1 MYIASNIKKERRE
14 DVKVIDAFCENLNRE
29 ELVERIVRESPEI
42 VGMNCS
48 THTFL
53 DTIATLRDVSER
65 LPDSRIILGGYHAT
79 FASDRILRDYPF
91 IDLIIKGE
99 AETAMVKLLAH
110 LEKDEPL
117 DDVEG
122 ISFLRDG
129 QMISNPISLL
139 PDLDA
144 MPFPDRSLVSNIK
157 YGYSHEGIPLTFGKF
172 TTVSTSRGCPFKCTY
187 CSCAAFSLRK
197 WRTRSAENV
206 VQELKMLSD
215 EGYES
220 CVVVDDNFTH
230 NPKRAEKICELIRQ
244 NGIKMQFYCEG
255 RVDSATPALMRTMK
269 KAGFNV
275 MYFGAESACERTL
288 EYYKKQISAEKTRKA
303 IENARN
309 AGMIVIT
316 SYIVGAPVETKADI
330 EETIRFIHDNRPHAI
345 QMNILDCLI
354 GTSIWSDLETQGLVK
369 ADDWRTNHR
378 VYEYF
383 QGLGREEL
391 EGLVDEGYA
400 QWLKGWYSRD
410 GMKDI
415 VKVLLK
421 NQTARWVVFRNLL
434 NPNTRR
440 RISEGMS
447 AYRSKKPAE
456 EKTST

>member
-1 MYIASNIKKERRE
+1 MKNETKHDIG
-14 DVKVIDAFCENLNRE
+14 VVDAFCEDLTRE
-29 ELVERIVRESPEI
+29 ELVRRIEEDSPEI

-53 DTIATLRDVSER
+53 DTIATLKDVSER
-65 LPDSRIILGGYHAT
+65 LPGSKIVLGGYHAT

-91 IDLIIKGE
+91 VDLIIKGE
-99 AETAMVKLLAH
+99 AELAMVNLLNH

-129 QMISNPISLL
+129 SVVSNPISLL

-144 MPFPDRSLVSNIK
+144 LPFPDRSLVSTVD

-206 VQELKMLSD
+206 VKELEMLSD
-215 EGYES
+215 QGYES
-220 CVVVDDNFTH
+220 VTVVDDNFTH
-230 NPKRAEKICELIRQ
+230 NPKRAERICELIREK
-244 NGIKMQFYCEG
+244 GIRMQFYCEG
-255 RVDSATPALMRTMK
+255 RVDSATPQLMRTMK

-288 EYYKKQISAEKTRKA
+288 DFYKKQISAEKTKKA

-316 SYIVGAPVETKADI
+316 SYIVGAPIETRDDVMQ
-330 EETIRFIHDNRPHAI
+330 TIRFIHDNRPHAV
-345 QMNILDCLI
+345 QLNILDCLI
-354 GTSIWSDLETQGLVK
+354 GTSIWSDLEAQGIVK
-369 ADDWRTNHR
+369 EDDWRTNHR

-383 QGLGREEL
+383 NTMSREEL

-400 QWLKGWYSRD
+400 QWLKGWYSKEGMRD
-410 GMKDI
+410 I
-415 VKVLLK
+415 LRILYR
-421 NQTARWVVFRNLL
+421 NQTARWIIFKNLL
-434 NPNTRR
+434 NPNVRR

-447 AYRSKKPAE
+447 AFGSKKPGA
-456 EKTST
+456 EKTAN